1 MSGAKE
7 EAMDQSG
14 MEELRELVQFLKENG
29 VAEFDMERPELKV
42 RLKFAG
48 AEPASGGGA
57 TELSR
62 LLATLPHNV
71 SSTHD
76 AHGAAHATSAEAA
89 GTMIPTAVAAVADEA
104 LHEVRSPLVGTFYE
118 SASPGA
124 PAFVNL
130 GDQVEIG
137 QVLCIVEAMK
147 LMNEI
152 ESDMAGEVV
161 RRIAASGQPVEY
173 GQPLFSI
180 RPR

>member
-1 MSGAKE
+1 
-7 EAMDQSG
+7 MDQSG
-14 MEELRELVQFLKENG
+14 MGELRELVQFLKENG

-48 AEPASGGGA
+48 AEPAAGSGVA
-57 TELSR
+57 ELSR
-62 LLATLPHNV
+62 LLATMPERAGTLAPV
-71 SSTHD
+71 S
-76 AHGAAHATSAEAA
+76 GAAHAGGAETA
-89 GTMIPTAVAAVADEA
+89 GTTIPTAVAAVADEA

-118 SASPGA
+118 SSSPGA
-124 PAFVNL
+124 PAFVNV
-130 GDQVEIG
+130 GDRVEVG

-161 RRIAASGQPVEY
+161 RRVASSGQPVEY
-173 GQPLFSI
+173 GQALFTI